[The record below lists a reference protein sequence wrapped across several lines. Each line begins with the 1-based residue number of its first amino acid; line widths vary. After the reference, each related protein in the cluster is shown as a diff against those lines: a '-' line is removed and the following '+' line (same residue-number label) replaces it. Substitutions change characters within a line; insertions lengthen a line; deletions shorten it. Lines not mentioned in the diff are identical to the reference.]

1 MMHVYLQDPAAGN
14 LEALAREST
23 VLHYE
28 EGKSANVAVVEGRRT
43 RALVIDGK
51 TVATDGLSDMQ
62 HELLLGHIP
71 VLARP
76 RPRSVAVVG
85 LGAGITLG
93 AVLAHPELE
102 AVTVIEIEPEV
113 VAAAR
118 LFSHV
123 NAAALDDPRLEIT
136 FQDGRNHLLTTRER
150 YDVIT
155 ADPIHPWVRGAAY
168 LYTLEYYDLAA
179 QRLTPGGIM
188 CQWLPLYELSLENV
202 RAAAASFDRAFEY
215 TTLWQTANDAILVGS
230 NNPISFDFEELG
242 QRLASP
248 GWTGSSRRSG
258 SRTPVPS

>member
-1 MMHVYLQDPAAGN
+1 M
-14 LEALAREST
+14 LA
-23 VLHYE
+23 H
-28 EGKSANVAVVEGRRT
+28 
-43 RALVIDGK
+43 
-51 TVATDGLSDMQ
+51 
-62 HELLLGHIP
+62 
-71 VLARP
+71 P

-230 NNPISFDFEELG
+230 NNPIGFDFEELG

-248 GWTGSSRRSG
+248 PVDRQLAQIGLADAGSFLAELALDDRAMEAFTEGSFLNTDDNLYLEFASPKQVSSSEITTITRATRR
-258 SRTPVPS
+258 RTRHSVER